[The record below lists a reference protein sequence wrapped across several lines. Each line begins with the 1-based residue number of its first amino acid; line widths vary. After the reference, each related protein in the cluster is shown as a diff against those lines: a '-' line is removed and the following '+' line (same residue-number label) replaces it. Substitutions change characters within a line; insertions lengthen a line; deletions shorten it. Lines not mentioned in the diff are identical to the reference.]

1 VKQRRR
7 AMYDEVLQLLKK
19 YDIIYGSEHCGK
31 VEINVLN
38 SNITQVTVS
47 RKV

>member
-1 VKQRRR
+1 VDKRRR
-7 AMYDEVLQLLKK
+7 VMYDEILQLLKK

-38 SNITQVTVS
+38 SNVTQVYVG